1 MDETTNSHVNIDD
14 KEIEL
19 LIIASMERLKR
30 QNKKCDKDEFFALVK
45 DSLDKAITMKSFEK
59 SLALLQASNSIKRN
73 IISNRTCLSI
83 PKHTNSIKNTNS
95 INNTSDQN

>member
-45 DSLDKAITMKSFEK
+45 DSLDKAITMKIF
-59 SLALLQASNSIKRN
+59 
-73 IISNRTCLSI
+73 
-83 PKHTNSIKNTNS
+83 
-95 INNTSDQN
+95 